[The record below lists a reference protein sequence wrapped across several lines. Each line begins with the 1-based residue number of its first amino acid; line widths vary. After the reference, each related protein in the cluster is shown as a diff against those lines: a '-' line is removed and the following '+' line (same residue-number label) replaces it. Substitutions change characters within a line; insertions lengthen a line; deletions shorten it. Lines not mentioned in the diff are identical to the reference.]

1 MLDCIGA
8 HASEGCF
15 WLGAI
20 GRDHLSQIRHDFGR
34 EPTLAFEAMK
44 YRKRTR
50 SAIRNGCALSW
61 VSEKSMTSHLQ
72 CRLTLKDTARLAG

>member
-1 MLDCIGA
+1 VLDCIGA

-34 EPTLAFEAMK
+34 EHELKRSTPGI
-44 YRKRTR
+44 RKRAKNLR
-50 SAIRNGCALSW
+50 I
-61 VSEKSMTSHLQ
+61 V
-72 CRLTLKDTARLAG
+72 LAGSTKARG